1 MNRRILIIF
10 SLFVCTTIFSATDN
24 KPNSTVLNTTTTTL
38 TFEHSY
44 ATENF
49 NKPFNEWVLL
59 KEVSGI
65 KVYYKISKCES
76 QNDVSDPLKMVEAHL
91 NSHETFGLKFVNENA
106 TSTSISFSKITTTD
120 GTDEM
125 QTISIS
131 SGITIIDSC
140 ESTAK
145 LILTRKADDKYP
157 TSITAYLQEFKLTIN
172 N

>member
-1 MNRRILIIF
+1 MNRGILIIF
-10 SLFVCTTIFSATDN
+10 SLFVCTTIFAATDN
-24 KPNSTVLNTTTTTL
+24 KPNSTVLNTTITTL
-38 TFEHSY
+38 TFEHSD

-49 NKPFNEWVLL
+49 NKPFDEWVLL

-76 QNDVSDPLKMVEAHL
+76 QNDVSDPLKMTEDL
-91 NSHETFGLKFVNENA
+91 PDTHETFNLKFVNENA
-106 TSTSISFSKITTTD
+106 TSRSISFSKTTTTD
-120 GTDEM
+120 GSDEI

-131 SGITIIDSC
+131 SGTTIIDSC

-145 LILTRKADDKYP
+145 LILTRKVGDKYP
-157 TSITAYLQEFKLTIN
+157 SSVSGFLQNFKLTIN